1 LSSNLLPKNI
11 EVSVNAG
18 KYNSSSMFL
27 TPTTE
32 AEVVGIIKGL
42 DNKKS
47 TDIDEISDH
56 IIKKCYPKITH
67 V

>member
-1 LSSNLLPKNI
+1 MIIIRTSIAHDILSSNLLPKNI

-18 KYNSSSMFL
+18 KYSSSSMFL

-42 DNKKS
+42 NNKKS
-47 TDIDEISDH
+47 TGIDEI
-56 IIKKCYPKITH
+56 
-67 V
+67 